1 MTTTVPQPAT
11 RPQVATSHPPLG
23 RRAALDAAVRLG
35 AGAALW
41 LSLLLVSYWWTADG
55 GIQDLAGWATGL
67 TSIGRLTGLVASLLL
82 LVQVVLM
89 ARVPVLEAAFGQ
101 DRLARLPPP
110 GGVS

>member
-1 MTTTVPQPAT
+1 MTTTVPKPAT
-11 RPQVATSHPPLG
+11 RPQVTTPHPSLG
-23 RRAALDAAVRLG
+23 RRAAIDAAVRLG

-41 LSLLLVSYWWTADG
+41 LSLLLVAYWWTADG

-89 ARVPVLEAAFGQ
+89 ARVPVLEAGVGQ
-101 DRLARLPPP
+101 ERLARVT
-110 GGVS
+110 GTDSGT